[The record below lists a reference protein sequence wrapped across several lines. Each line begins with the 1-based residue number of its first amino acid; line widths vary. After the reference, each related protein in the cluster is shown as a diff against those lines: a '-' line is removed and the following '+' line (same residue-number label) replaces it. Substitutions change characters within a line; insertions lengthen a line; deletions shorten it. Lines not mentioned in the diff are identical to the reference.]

1 MFLGE
6 FQYRLDAKGRLAI
19 PARFR
24 SKIEGG
30 AALTRGVEQCLYVYP
45 LDTWDQKGRELEV
58 SITDP
63 RKRQML
69 MRRFFGTAAECE
81 MDGQGRIVVPAKF
94 RKYAELTGEAMVI
107 GVRDHFEIWSLAAW
121 ERYQDAMEQEDLS
134 DLALPF

>member
-6 FQYRLDAKGRLAI
+6 YPYRIDAKGRLAI

-24 SKIEGG
+24 SKIESG
-30 AALTRGVEQCLYVYP
+30 AAVTRGVEQCLYVYP
-45 LDTWDQKGRELEV
+45 LDTWDQKGRELEA

-107 GVRDHFEIWSLAAW
+107 GVRDHFEIWSLGAW